1 MIENVHS
8 DRVASL
14 PLPLPHGTRAG
25 DYVFVSGQVA
35 VRPDGS
41 AVVGDFEAEVRA
53 VLDNVR
59 AVCQAA
65 GGDLSDICKITAFL
79 LNATLFQPFN
89 TIYREYFQDPLP
101 ARSTVLAP
109 LSNPDFRIEVEAIV
123 YLPRTD
129 G

>member
-8 DRVASL
+8 DQVASL

-25 DYVFVSGQVA
+25 DYVFISGQVA

-41 AVVGDFEAEVRA
+41 TVIGDFDTEVRT

-59 AVCQAA
+59 SVCRAA
-65 GGDLSDICKITAFL
+65 GGDLSDVCKVTAFL
-79 LNATLFQPFN
+79 LNATLFDPFN
-89 TIYREYFQDPLP
+89 EIYREYFADPLP

-109 LSNPDFRIEVEAIV
+109 LSNPDLRIEVEAIA
-123 YLPRTD
+123 YIPRTA
-129 G
+129 